1 MNSIT
6 MTFVLILPCLFLGKQ
21 GPLETDMVEEIR
33 ANMERIDVS
42 LQPSYRERVLDPMD
56 SARKLLRL
64 LHKNDF
70 ESGVHIDFYDLPDQ
84 GSS

>member
-1 MNSIT
+1 
-6 MTFVLILPCLFLGKQ
+6 
-21 GPLETDMVEEIR
+21 MVEEIR
-33 ANMERIDVS
+33 ANIDRIDTS

-70 ESGVHIDFYDLPDQ
+70 ESGVHIDFYDLPDL
-84 GSS
+84 